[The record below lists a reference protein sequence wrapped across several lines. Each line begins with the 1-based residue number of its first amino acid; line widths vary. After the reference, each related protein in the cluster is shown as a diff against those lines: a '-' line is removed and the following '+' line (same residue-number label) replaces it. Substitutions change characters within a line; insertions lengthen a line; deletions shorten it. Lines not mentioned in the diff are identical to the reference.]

1 VDTEDRLKLTVAD
14 LMSRE
19 LVTCRADADLAT
31 VAAKLARHRVH
42 AVFVVDDAGEPSGVV
57 SDFDLLAGEWMA
69 DDADSLEMMRGL
81 TARDLMTVPVHS
93 IHEDAVAAD
102 AAAQLIELQIGRLL
116 VTDHDGKPVGV
127 ISVSDLVAVLGA
139 RSGERRCVR
148 DVMSQAMVTCLPD
161 TSIEAAAIA
170 MTERRSRSI
179 VVIDEQGKAA
189 GVITGIDLLS
199 LFRDGAGGAVSEL
212 MTTPVVACEAD
223 ATLSDAADRMIS
235 REVHR
240 LVVVDPA
247 RHDGAPIGVLS
258 SADIVAEM
266 AQEGSVWRRA
276 GV

>member
-14 LMSRE
+14 LMSRD
-19 LVTCRADADLAT
+19 LVTCLADADLAT
-31 VAAKLARHRVH
+31 VAAELARHRVH
-42 AVFVVDDAGEPSGVV
+42 AVFVLDDASEPSGVV

-81 TARDLMTVPVHS
+81 TARDLMTAPVHS
-93 IHEDAVAAD
+93 IHENTAAAD

-116 VTDHDGKPVGV
+116 VTDRDGKPVGV

-139 RSGERRCVR
+139 RSRERRCVR

-179 VVIDEQGKAA
+179 VVIDEKGKAA

-199 LFRDGAGGAVSEL
+199 LFRDGASGAVSEL
-212 MTTPVVACEAD
+212 MTTPVVTCEAD

-240 LVVVDPA
+240 LVVVDTA
-247 RHDGAPIGVLS
+247 RHDDAPIGVLS

-266 AQEGSVWRRA
+266 AQEGSAWRRA

>member
-1 VDTEDRLKLTVAD
+1 VDKDDRLKLSVAG
-14 LMSRE
+14 LMNRD
-19 LVTCRADADLAT
+19 LVTCRGDADLAT

-42 AVFVVDDAGEPSGVV
+42 AVFVLDDAGEPAGVV

-69 DDADSLEMMRGL
+69 DDADSLAMMRRM
-81 TARDLMTVPVHS
+81 TARELMTAPVHS
-93 IHEDAVAAD
+93 IREDATAAD
-102 AAAQLIELQIGRLL
+102 AAARLKELQIGRLL
-116 VTDHDGKPVGV
+116 VTERDGNPVGV
-127 ISVSDLVAVLGA
+127 ISVSDLVAVVGA
-139 RSGERRCVR
+139 RSRERRCVR

-179 VVIDEQGKAA
+179 VVIDEQGNAV
-189 GVITGIDLLS
+189 GVITGVDLLS
-199 LFRDGAGGAVSEL
+199 VFRDGASGAVSEL
-212 MTTPVVACEAD
+212 MTTPVVTCEAD
-223 ATLSDAADRMIS
+223 ATLSDAAERMIS

-266 AQEGSVWRRA
+266 AQEGSAWRQA
-276 GV
+276 SV